1 MQLKGGTRVAS
12 PIILTYRR
20 ECRPSHPLSSH
31 LDMLLNSVTIYSGYK
46 NKYKNWREH
55 QINNCIL
62 NFQVFQV
69 EYIKIS
75 QNYATGVHRE
85 KSTTGYFFHEQLVKL
100 EEYENACYIP
110 TKA

>member
-1 MQLKGGTRVAS
+1 
-12 PIILTYRR
+12 
-20 ECRPSHPLSSH
+20 
-31 LDMLLNSVTIYSGYK
+31 MLLNSVTIYSGYK

>member
-1 MQLKGGTRVAS
+1 MVIQLPRHWNNIVCKITAVLQ
-12 PIILTYRR
+12 ILTYL
-20 ECRPSHPLSSH
+20 P
-31 LDMLLNSVTIYSGYK
+31 NYIYIK

-85 KSTTGYFFHEQLVKL
+85 KSTTGCFFHEQLVKL

-110 TKA
+110 KKA